1 MTMLLTKR
9 MEEKVRFANF
19 CKNEGLDAFDVGLLC
34 QLVQRRA
41 TAAMNDANVRHD
53 EASQRKADAKDE
65 KLIAR
70 IKEMGK
76 EMGLEI
82 TFPSC
87 YASVTKDGKSIN
99 LPLN

>member
-1 MTMLLTKR
+1 MLLTKR

-19 CKNEGLDAFDVGLLC
+19 CKNEGLDPFDVAQLC

-41 TAAMNDANVRHD
+41 TAAMNDVNVRHD
-53 EASQRKADAKDE
+53 QKSQEKADAKDE
-65 KLIAR
+65 KLIAQ

-76 EMGLEI
+76 TMGLEI
-82 TFPSC
+82 EFPSC
-87 YASVTKDGKSIN
+87 YPSVTKNGKNIN

>member
-1 MTMLLTKR
+1 MLTKR

-19 CKNEGLDAFDVGLLC
+19 CITNKLDPYDVGQLC

-41 TAAMNDANVRHD
+41 TAAMNDVNVRHN
-53 EASQRKADAKDE
+53 EASQKKADKKDDR
-65 KLIAR
+65 LIEE
-70 IKEMGK
+70 IKAFGK
-76 EMGLEI
+76 GMELEI

-87 YASVTKDGKSIN
+87 YASVLKDGKSIN

>member
-1 MTMLLTKR
+1 MLLNKTFQAR
-9 MEEKVRFANF
+9 VHFANF
-19 CKNEGLDAFDVGLLC
+19 CVNNNLEPFVVGKLC

-41 TAAMNDANVRHD
+41 TAAMNDANRHHD
-53 EASQRKADAKDE
+53 EASMQKADKKDDR
-65 KLIAR
+65 LIEE

-87 YASVTKDGKSIN
+87 WASVLKDGKTLN
-99 LPLN
+99 LPI